1 MTSLGALQ
9 GFLPISNTSKMQIHV
24 TLQHWTLMLLGNS
37 RLPFTAVDGTHTKSR
52 YQMMLLIACGIDAI
66 YQVIPLARALVHI
79 EETLW

>member
-1 MTSLGALQ
+1 
-9 GFLPISNTSKMQIHV
+9 
-24 TLQHWTLMLLGNS
+24 MLLGNS